1 MNKTYFHHLF
11 CLCFFCLLAACSDSE
26 ETFSDYLT
34 PATGSEGA
42 FNQGLS
48 FTEGSSTQTV
58 SFDAGNTWT
67 ATLKEANISDWCRVS
82 PTQGNAGKNTISI
95 SVSQNSL
102 EEPRTATLIISAG
115 SVSKQV
121 SITQAAKPYIAPDGL
136 SWNPEKPDADQPVTL
151 TFKATSKSGLY
162 GYTGN
167 VYVHIGV
174 VSDSDWLYVP
184 ADWDKNIDKC

>member
-1 MNKTYFHHLF
+1 MKNISIYPLI
-11 CLCFFCLLAACSDSE
+11 CLCLCWLFSACSDSE
-26 ETFSDYLT
+26 ETFSDYFT

-42 FNQGLS
+42 FNQGIS

-67 ATLKEANISDWCRVS
+67 ATLKEANKSDWCRVS

-121 SITQAAKPYIAPDGL
+121 NITQAAKPYVAPDGL
-136 SWNPEKPDADQPVTL
+136 SWSPETPDAD
-151 TFKATSKSGLY
+151 
-162 GYTGN
+162 
-167 VYVHIGV
+167 
-174 VSDSDWLYVP
+174 
-184 ADWDKNIDKC
+184 